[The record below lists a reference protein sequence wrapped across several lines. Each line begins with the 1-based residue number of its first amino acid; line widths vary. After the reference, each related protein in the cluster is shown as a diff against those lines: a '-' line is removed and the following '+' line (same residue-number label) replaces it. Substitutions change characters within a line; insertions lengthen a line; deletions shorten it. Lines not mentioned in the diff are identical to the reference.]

1 MYLQCPAKRLFQGCV
16 IRGRVV
22 GEFTVFTQSRKNRKN
37 LFAGLSKYDLKVV
50 DSYFATIGAKDVD
63 DCGKKLVCE
72 IETIASAARTVE
84 EMLVSCDYTHLKA
97 ES

>member
-1 MYLQCPAKRLFQGCV
+1 M
-16 IRGRVV
+16 IRGRVG
-22 GEFTVFTQSRKNRKN
+22 GEFTQPRKN
-37 LFAGLSKYDLKVV
+37 LFAGLCRYRYNLKVV

-84 EMLVSCDYTHLKA
+84 EMLVSCVVVIHI
-97 ES
+97 